1 MSPSA
6 AASLANLTDSAGG
19 LVLPSLHAAEPSLYG
34 ARVYVSPELPAA
46 AANARSIVVGDLE
59 TAYSVRRVRGI
70 GVKRQQELHSD
81 SDQIGYLAFER
92 VDGRIVLPDALRILT
107 NSAT

>member
-1 MSPSA
+1 
-6 AASLANLTDSAGG
+6 
-19 LVLPSLHAAEPSLYG
+19 
-34 ARVYVSPELPAA
+34 
-46 AANARSIVVGDLE
+46 
-59 TAYSVRRVRGI
+59 
-70 GVKRQQELHSD
+70 VKRQQELHSD